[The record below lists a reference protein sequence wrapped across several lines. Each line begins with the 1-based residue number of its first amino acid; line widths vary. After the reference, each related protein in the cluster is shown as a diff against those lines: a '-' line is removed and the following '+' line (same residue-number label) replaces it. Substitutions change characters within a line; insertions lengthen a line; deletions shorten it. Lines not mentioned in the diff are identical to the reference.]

1 MIQLNKIGHKNGI
14 TSNLAML
21 LQQQKN
27 LKIHQDSP
35 LIFTVDEVFSHI
47 ECLSFIE
54 LSHQYDYETA
64 DIFVNSTCQIRSN
77 VRNNKRVI
85 YDDLQLAET
94 LFSKLKYVLPEQL
107 NGWKLSGL
115 NERFR
120 FYRYENGETFKP
132 HWDGIYEV
140 NDWHSSKLT
149 LLIYLSEDFTGG
161 ETIFYRDSGMLK
173 PCKET
178 QIANIKPK
186 LGQILV
192 FEHQQL
198 HEGAPVLSGQK
209 YVLRTDVMYKHPMIL
224 ESKDC

>member
-1 MIQLNKIGHKNGI
+1 
-14 TSNLAML
+14 ML

-35 LIFTVDEVFSHI
+35 LIFTVDEVFSHV

-64 DIFVNSTCQIRSN
+64 DIFVNSTRQIRSN

-140 NDWHSSKLT
+140 NDWHSSQLT

-161 ETIFYRDSGMLK
+161 ETVFYRDSGMLK

-178 QIANIKPK
+178 QIANIKAK
-186 LGQILV
+186 LGQTLV

>member
-1 MIQLNKIGHKNGI
+1 MIGHQNGI
-14 TSNLAML
+14 TSTQTLF
-21 LQQQKN
+21 LQQEKRQ
-27 LKIHQDSP
+27 IHQNSP
-35 LIFTVDEVFSHI
+35 LIFTVDDVFSNQ

-54 LSHQYDYETA
+54 LSHQYHYETA
-64 DIFVNSTCQIRSN
+64 DIFVNSARQVLTN

-85 YDDLQLAET
+85 YDDIQLAET
-94 LFSKLKYVLPEQL
+94 LFFKLKHLLPEQL
-107 NGWKLSGL
+107 NGWTLSGL

-120 FYRYENGETFKP
+120 FYRYENGETFRP

-140 NDWHSSKLT
+140 N
-149 LLIYLSEDFTGG
+149 YLNEDFTGG
-161 ETIFYRDSGMLK
+161 ETVFYRDSGMLK

-178 QIANIKPK
+178 QIVSVQPK

-209 YVLRTDVMYKHPMIL
+209 YVLRTDVMYKHPML
-224 ESKDC
+224 LKDENNHKL

>member
-1 MIQLNKIGHKNGI
+1 MIGHQNGI
-14 TSNLAML
+14 TSTQTLF
-21 LQQQKN
+21 LQQEKRQT
-27 LKIHQDSP
+27 HQNSP
-35 LIFTVDEVFSHI
+35 LIFTVDDVFSNQ

-54 LSHQYDYETA
+54 LSHQYHYETA
-64 DIFVNSTCQIRSN
+64 DIFVNSARQVLTN

-85 YDDLQLAET
+85 YDDIQLAET
-94 LFSKLKYVLPEQL
+94 LFSKLKHLLPEQL
-107 NGWKLSGL
+107 NGWTLSGL

-120 FYRYENGETFKP
+120 FYRYENGETFRP
-132 HWDGIYEV
+132 HWDGIHEV
-140 NDWHSSKLT
+140 NDWHSSQLT

-178 QIANIKPK
+178 QIACIQPK

-209 YVLRTDVMYKHPMIL
+209 YVLRTDVMYKHPML
-224 ESKDC
+224 LKDENNHQL

>member
-1 MIQLNKIGHKNGI
+1 MIGHQNGI
-14 TSNLAML
+14 TSKQTLL
-21 LQQQKN
+21 LQQEKRHT
-27 LKIHQDSP
+27 HQHSP
-35 LIFTVDEVFSHI
+35 LIFTVDEVFSHA

-64 DIFVNSTCQIRSN
+64 DIFVNSTRQIRSN

-140 NDWHSSKLT
+140 NDWHSSQLT

>member
-1 MIQLNKIGHKNGI
+1 MSKQ
-14 TSNLAML
+14 TPP
-21 LQQQKN
+21 LQQEN
-27 LKIHQDSP
+27 LQTYQDSP
-35 LIFTVDEVFSHI
+35 LIFTVDKVFSSE
-47 ECLSFIE
+47 ECGAFIALSNKY
-54 LSHQYDYETA
+54 HYETA
-64 DIFVNSTCQIRSN
+64 DIFVNSARQVLSN

-85 YDDLQLAET
+85 YDDIQLAET
-94 LFSKLKYVLPEQL
+94 LFSRLKHLLPEQF
-107 NGWKLSGL
+107 NGWTLSGL

-120 FYRYENGETFKP
+120 FYRYENGETFRP
-132 HWDGIYEV
+132 HYDGIYEV
-140 NDWHSSKLT
+140 NDWHSSQLT

-178 QIANIKPK
+178 QIANIQPK

-224 ESKDC
+224 KSQDY

>member
-1 MIQLNKIGHKNGI
+1 M
-14 TSNLAML
+14 
-21 LQQQKN
+21 LQQEKRHT
-27 LKIHQDSP
+27 HQHSP
-35 LIFTVDEVFSHI
+35 LIFTVDKVFSHA

-64 DIFVNSTCQIRSN
+64 DIFVNSTRQIRSN

-94 LFSKLKYVLPEQL
+94 LFSKLKYFLPEQL
-107 NGWKLSGL
+107 NGWTLSRL

-140 NDWHSSKLT
+140 NDWHSSQLT

-178 QIANIKPK
+178 QITNIKPK